1 VISPPTI
8 LGRGIVRKFGF
19 LRALDG
25 AALDAR
31 AGEAVLLVGPN
42 GAGKTTLLRVLAG
55 LLLANE
61 GEVSICGQSPRANEH
76 NVRRR
81 IGFLSHGLAL
91 YGDLT
96 ASENLGFFA
105 RLYRVENRAE
115 RVRAALREVGLES
128 WRDEPA
134 RSFSRGMKQRLALA
148 RVFLHDPDVL
158 LLDEPFTGLD
168 LDSARALADRLAS
181 ARARGGA
188 LVLSSH
194 HLEVAAPLADRA
206 VLLRRGRVAGEADLG
221 GLSASERAPR
231 VRELL
236 AGES

>member
-8 LGRGIVRKFGF
+8 LGRGIVRRFGF
-19 LRALDG
+19 LRALDR
-25 AALDAR
+25 AALEAR

-42 GAGKTTLLRVLAG
+42 GAGKTTLLRILAG

-61 GEVSICGQSPRANEH
+61 GEVSICGCSPRANEG

-91 YGDLT
+91 YSDLT

-181 ARARGGA
+181 ARARGAA

-206 VLLRRGRVAGEADLG
+206 VLLRKGRVAGEMDLG
-221 GLSASERAPR
+221 KLSSSERAPR

-236 AGES
+236 AEES